1 MKKVLLYALSYIG
14 ITAVVATSVA
24 VVVPAITDTSSSLPN
39 NSTPENPD
47 NNGDISNK
55 DPDEEE
61 FEIEPEVPPTEM
73 ELFMNHL
80 MGIKYADI
88 ETLTINIADANANEY
103 NLTLTDSYLTVDI
116 ESLVFAF
123 EGHLNVNAVGLNL
136 DFNVSFIDNVVYL
149 EAIDPS
155 KNVDYLLRGKIST
168 NDLMNGITSLL
179 PVFGVEMPS
188 LDFDMGSLDLQGM
201 MMDLMGM
208 TFAPCEGSPY
218 KKGTFNLLDMVNI
231 DFYVDVQGEDFDKT
245 VTLKQLGVENLEIGG
260 MTIDVFANAEI
271 KSDEKVLESP
281 ENGEKEYPD
290 YSRFFNIIDSAFN
303 LTKQKQFDL
312 SLDAIV
318 TKNNEEF
325 LNVDLDTIF
334 DIENVDVY
342 ANGNLSFANNDLSLM
357 ARYDT
362 NGDAYFNLNDGL
374 VKGRLPQATITTI
387 LDLIKEKTGN
397 DSMASVTEAFAD
409 ISNNE
414 IVQEILSGNY
424 EKVQAFLD
432 QIEMKDNAI
441 NIRFNPSVL
450 GLSGQ
455 NGLISIDVTDNSLN
469 GIYLEGL
476 AYYNEKDD
484 TTYGITLTLKVNE
497 FTEMPVVNVEEY
509 PDYTVA
515 YNIFDEI
522 MQLTTETQFALDL
535 DVAIANIDELGQ
547 ETATTMSIKGK
558 AQVDLTDLNNPENPT
573 STYGLK
579 LFAQV
584 EMVVTAFSSKTH
596 LVTMQIVNDVV
607 YLSYTT
613 QGSADT
619 LSFFIEIG
627 TIREIANT
635 LMEFLQLAGQGQT
648 ENEFIQNKIN
658 DLINSISSGSLINM
672 NALSINTLKELTV
685 DDVNNS
691 IFVSVD
697 GSFIN
702 LNTDINLF
710 ISHNEAGRLKL
721 EVTDFING
729 KDIVDIA
736 LSLGE
741 HNADLY
747 TIDSG
752 ITYYDFNTLKFLI
765 QFGLNNIE
773 QKYYHIEGTVSLDMK
788 IIGINFVKETI
799 GLDAKIWLD
808 ENNQII
814 AKVSLID
821 VPRIKY
827 NLLVAEYSTYADKY
841 TCNADSSY
849 KQNNVGT
856 ADCDIYIKD
865 GNVYIERTNNIEF
878 KKGLGKNAKYI
889 NELCTR
895 QVITDVNTFTANM
908 GDYFMETILDFSDDI
923 KKLIADNSSGSSD
936 VSEMSF
942 ESLLTK
948 YLCEDTASG
957 DKLWTLGVNINALL
971 GGKTFGNTTLLLG
984 SSGDHLSTI
993 KVDTSIV
1000 SIIYL
1005 GVEASLTDY
1014 GVALSSEEETAILNK
1029 ISSFQP
1035 LAYTFNEALGETS
1048 SHARA

>member
-47 NNGDISNK
+47 NNGDISNE

-88 ETLTINIADANANEY
+88 ETLTVNIADANANEY

-149 EAIDPS
+149 EAIDAS

-290 YSRFFNIIDSAFN
+290 YSRLFNIIDSAFN

-387 LDLIKEKTGN
+387 LDLIKEKAGN

-455 NGLISIDVTDNSLN
+455 NGLISLDVTDNSLN

-497 FTEMPVVNVEEY
+497 FTAMPVVNAEEY

-773 QKYYHIEGTVSLDMK
+773 QKYYHIEGTVSLSMNV
-788 IIGINFVKETI
+788 IGIDFVNKTI

-808 ENNQII
+808 ENNQIV

-821 VPRIKY
+821 VPRMSA
-827 NLLVAEYSTYADKY
+827 VTYADKY

-849 KQNNVGT
+849 KQSKVVT

-878 KKGLGKNAKYI
+878 KKGIWPINDKYI

-971 GGKTFGNTTLLLG
+971 GGKTFGNTTLVLG

>member
-47 NNGDISNK
+47 NNGDISNE

-290 YSRFFNIIDSAFN
+290 YSRLFNIIDNAFN

-387 LDLIKEKTGN
+387 LDLIKEKAGN
-397 DSMASVTEAFAD
+397 DSMASVTKAFDD

-455 NGLISIDVTDNSLN
+455 NGLISLDVTDNSLN

-497 FTEMPVVNVEEY
+497 FTEMPVVNAEEY

-522 MQLTTETQFALDL
+522 MQLTTETQFALDF

-547 ETATTMSIKGK
+547 ETANTMSIKGK

-729 KDIVDIA
+729 KDIVDMT

-841 TCNADSSY
+841 TCNADSNY
-849 KQNNVGT
+849 KQNDVDT

-878 KKGLGKNAKYI
+878 KKVEWFNTKKI

-895 QVITDVNTFTANM
+895 QVITDLNTFTANM

-971 GGKTFGNTTLLLG
+971 GGKTFGNTTLVLG

>member
-47 NNGDISNK
+47 NNGDISNE

-290 YSRFFNIIDSAFN
+290 YSRLFNIIDSAFN

-387 LDLIKEKTGN
+387 LDLIKEKAGN

-455 NGLISIDVTDNSLN
+455 NGLISLDVTDNSLN

-522 MQLTTETQFALDL
+522 MQLTTETQFALDF

-635 LMEFLQLAGQGQT
+635 LMEFLQLAEQGQT

-685 DDVNNS
+685 DDVNNA
-691 IFVSVD
+691 IFVSID

-710 ISHNEAGRLKL
+710 ISYNEAGRLKL

-773 QKYYHIEGTVSLDMK
+773 QKYYHIQHMLTNIHVMQIQVISKTMLVQQIAIYILKMVMY
-788 IIGINFVKETI
+788 ILKELTI
-799 GLDAKIWLD
+799 LNLK
-808 ENNQII
+808 
-814 AKVSLID
+814 
-821 VPRIKY
+821 
-827 NLLVAEYSTYADKY
+827 NLLVP
-841 TCNADSSY
+841 
-849 KQNNVGT
+849 
-856 ADCDIYIKD
+856 
-865 GNVYIERTNNIEF
+865 
-878 KKGLGKNAKYI
+878 
-889 NELCTR
+889 
-895 QVITDVNTFTANM
+895 
-908 GDYFMETILDFSDDI
+908 
-923 KKLIADNSSGSSD
+923 KKLMNY
-936 VSEMSF
+936 V
-942 ESLLTK
+942 L
-948 YLCEDTASG
+948 
-957 DKLWTLGVNINALL
+957 DKLLL
-971 GGKTFGNTTLLLG
+971 M
-984 SSGDHLSTI
+984 
-993 KVDTSIV
+993 
-1000 SIIYL
+1000 
-1005 GVEASLTDY
+1005 
-1014 GVALSSEEETAILNK
+1014 
-1029 ISSFQP
+1029 
-1035 LAYTFNEALGETS
+1035 
-1048 SHARA
+1048 

>member
-47 NNGDISNK
+47 NNGDISNE

-260 MTIDVFANAEI
+260 MNIDVFANAEI

-290 YSRFFNIIDSAFN
+290 YSRLFNIIDSAFN

-387 LDLIKEKTGN
+387 LDLIKEKAGN
-397 DSMASVTEAFAD
+397 DSMASVTKAFDD

-455 NGLISIDVTDNSLN
+455 NGLISLDVTDNSLN

-497 FTEMPVVNVEEY
+497 FTEMPVVNAEEY

-522 MQLTTETQFALDL
+522 MQLTTETQFALDF

-849 KQNNVGT
+849 KQNNVDT

-878 KKGLGKNAKYI
+878 KKSFSTKKI

-908 GDYFMETILDFSDDI
+908 GDYFMETILDFSDNI

-942 ESLLTK
+942 ESLLTN

-971 GGKTFGNTTLLLG
+971 GGNTFRNTTLVLG

>member
-47 NNGDISNK
+47 NNGDISNE

-61 FEIEPEVPPTEM
+61 FETEPEVPPTEM

-88 ETLTINIADANANEY
+88 ETLTVNIADANANEY

-149 EAIDPS
+149 EAIDAS

-188 LDFDMGSLDLQGM
+188 LDLDMGSLDLQGL

-290 YSRFFNIIDSAFN
+290 YSRFFNIIESAFN

-387 LDLIKEKTGN
+387 LDLIKEKAGN
-397 DSMASVTEAFAD
+397 DSMASVTKAFDD

-455 NGLISIDVTDNSLN
+455 NGLISLDVTDNSLN

-849 KQNNVGT
+849 KQNNVDT

-878 KKGLGKNAKYI
+878 KKPFSTKKI

-971 GGKTFGNTTLLLG
+971 GGNTFGNTTLVLG

>member
-47 NNGDISNK
+47 NNGDISNE

-188 LDFDMGSLDLQGM
+188 LDLDMGSLDLQGM

-208 TFAPCEGSPY
+208 TFAPCEGSSY

-290 YSRFFNIIDSAFN
+290 YSRLFNIIDSAFN

-387 LDLIKEKTGN
+387 LDLIKEKAGN

-455 NGLISIDVTDNSLN
+455 NGLISLDVTDNSLN

-497 FTEMPVVNVEEY
+497 FTEMPVVNAEEY

-736 LSLGE
+736 ISLGE

-878 KKGLGKNAKYI
+878 KKSFSTKKI

-971 GGKTFGNTTLLLG
+971 GGKTFGNTTLVLG

-993 KVDTSIV
+993 KVNTSIV

-1014 GVALSSEEETAILNK
+1014 GVALSSEEEAAILNK

>member
-47 NNGDISNK
+47 NNGDISNE
-55 DPDEEE
+55 DPDEED

-188 LDFDMGSLDLQGM
+188 LDLDMGSLDLQGM

-260 MTIDVFANAEI
+260 MSIDVFANAEI

-290 YSRFFNIIDSAFN
+290 YSRLFNIIDSAFN

-312 SLDAIV
+312 SLNAIV

-342 ANGNLSFANNDLSLM
+342 ANGNLSFAGNDLSLM

-455 NGLISIDVTDNSLN
+455 NGLISLDVTDNSLN

-497 FTEMPVVNVEEY
+497 FTEMPVVNAEEY

-522 MQLTTETQFALDL
+522 MQLTTETQFALDF

-613 QGSADT
+613 QGSSDT

-672 NALSINTLKELTV
+672 NALCINTLKELTV

-736 LSLGE
+736 ISLGE

-878 KKGLGKNAKYI
+878 KKGIINAKKV

-971 GGKTFGNTTLLLG
+971 GGNTFGNTTLVLG

-1014 GVALSSEEETAILNK
+1014 GVALSSEEESAILNK
-1029 ISSFQP
+1029 IGSFKP

>member
-47 NNGDISNK
+47 NNGDISNE

-88 ETLTINIADANANEY
+88 ETLTVNIADANANEY

-260 MTIDVFANAEI
+260 MNIDVFANAEI

-387 LDLIKEKTGN
+387 LDLIKEKAGN

-455 NGLISIDVTDNSLN
+455 NGLISLDVTDNSLN

-497 FTEMPVVNVEEY
+497 FTEMPVVNAEEY

-522 MQLTTETQFALDL
+522 MQLTTETQFALDF

-635 LMEFLQLAGQGQT
+635 LMEFLQLGGQGQT

-702 LNTDINLF
+702 LNTDLNLF
-710 ISHNEAGRLKL
+710 ISHNEAGKLKL

-729 KDIVDIA
+729 KDIVDMT

-878 KKGLGKNAKYI
+878 KKPFSTKKI

-923 KKLIADNSSGSSD
+923 KKIIADNSSGSSD

-971 GGKTFGNTTLLLG
+971 GGKTFGNTILVLG

-1000 SIIYL
+1000 SIIFL

>member
-47 NNGDISNK
+47 NNGDISNE

-455 NGLISIDVTDNSLN
+455 NGLISLDVTDNSLN

-497 FTEMPVVNVEEY
+497 FTEMPVINAEEY

-522 MQLTTETQFALDL
+522 MQLTTETQFALDF

-672 NALSINTLKELTV
+672 NALNINTLKELTV

-691 IFVSVD
+691 IFVSID

-736 LSLGE
+736 ISLGE

-788 IIGINFVKETI
+788 ITGINFVKETI

-878 KKGLGKNAKYI
+878 KKSFSTKKI

-971 GGKTFGNTTLLLG
+971 GGKTFGNTTLVLG

>member
-47 NNGDISNK
+47 NNGDISNE

-149 EAIDPS
+149 EAIDAS

-188 LDFDMGSLDLQGM
+188 LDLDMGSLDLQGM

-260 MTIDVFANAEI
+260 MNIDVFANAEI

-290 YSRFFNIIDSAFN
+290 YSRLFNIIDSAFN

-387 LDLIKEKTGN
+387 LDLIKEKAGN

-455 NGLISIDVTDNSLN
+455 NGLISLDVTDNSLN

-484 TTYGITLTLKVNE
+484 TTYDITLTLKVNE
-497 FTEMPVVNVEEY
+497 FTEMPVVNAEEY

-547 ETATTMSIKGK
+547 ETVTTMSIKGK

-635 LMEFLQLAGQGQT
+635 LMEFLQLAEQGQT

-788 IIGINFVKETI
+788 IIGISFVAEKI

-865 GNVYIERTNNIEF
+865 GNVYIERTNNIKF
-878 KKGLGKNAKYI
+878 KKGVWPVEKYI
-889 NELCTR
+889 NELYTR

-971 GGKTFGNTTLLLG
+971 GGKTFGNTTLVLG

-1000 SIIYL
+1000 SIIFL

-1014 GVALSSEEETAILNK
+1014 GVALSSEEEAAILNK

>member
-47 NNGDISNK
+47 NNGDISNE

-155 KNVDYLLRGKIST
+155 KNIDYLLRGKIST

-260 MTIDVFANAEI
+260 MNIDVFANAEI

-290 YSRFFNIIDSAFN
+290 YSRFFNIIESAFN

-387 LDLIKEKTGN
+387 LDLIKEKAGN
-397 DSMASVTEAFAD
+397 DSMASVTKAFDD

-455 NGLISIDVTDNSLN
+455 NGLISLDVTDNSLN

-497 FTEMPVVNVEEY
+497 FTEMPVVNAEEY

-522 MQLTTETQFALDL
+522 MQLTTETQFALDF

-741 HNADLY
+741 HNDDLY

-878 KKGLGKNAKYI
+878 KKSFSTKKI

-942 ESLLTK
+942 ESLLTN

-971 GGKTFGNTTLLLG
+971 GGKTFGNTTLVLG

-1035 LAYTFNEALGETS
+1035 LDYTFNEALGETS

>member
-103 NLTLTDSYLTVDI
+103 ILTLTDSYLTVDI

-149 EAIDPS
+149 EAIDAS

-290 YSRFFNIIDSAFN
+290 YSRLFNIIDSAFN

-325 LNVDLDTIF
+325 LNLDLNTIF

-455 NGLISIDVTDNSLN
+455 NGLISLDVTDNSLN

-658 DLINSISSGSLINM
+658 DLINSISSGNLINM

-702 LNTDINLF
+702 LNTDLNLF

-788 IIGINFVKETI
+788 IIGISFVAEKI

-814 AKVSLID
+814 AKISLID
-821 VPRIKY
+821 IPRKK
-827 NLLVAEYSTYADKY
+827 VAGYATYADKY
-841 TCNADSSY
+841 SCNTDSSY
-849 KQNNVGT
+849 SQNNVGT

-878 KKGLGKNAKYI
+878 TKGFLINVKKI

-936 VSEMSF
+936 ASEMSF
-942 ESLLTK
+942 ESLLTN

-971 GGKTFGNTTLLLG
+971 GGNTFGNTTLVLG

-993 KVDTSIV
+993 KVNTSIV

>member
-47 NNGDISNK
+47 NNGDISNEN
-55 DPDEEE
+55 PDEEE

-149 EAIDPS
+149 EAIDAS

-188 LDFDMGSLDLQGM
+188 LDLDMGSLDLQGM

-260 MTIDVFANAEI
+260 MNIDVFANAEI

-387 LDLIKEKTGN
+387 LDLIKEKAGN
-397 DSMASVTEAFAD
+397 DSMASVTKAFDD

-455 NGLISIDVTDNSLN
+455 NGLISLDVTDNSLN

-497 FTEMPVVNVEEY
+497 FTEMPVVNAEEY

-522 MQLTTETQFALDL
+522 MQLTTETQFALDF

-878 KKGLGKNAKYI
+878 KKPFSTKKI

-971 GGKTFGNTTLLLG
+971 GGNTFGNTTLVLG

-1000 SIIYL
+1000 SIIFL

>member
-47 NNGDISNK
+47 NNGDISNE

-149 EAIDPS
+149 EAIDAS

-188 LDFDMGSLDLQGM
+188 LDLDMGSLDLQGM

-290 YSRFFNIIDSAFN
+290 YSRLFNIIDSAFN

-397 DSMASVTEAFAD
+397 DSMASVTKAFDD

-455 NGLISIDVTDNSLN
+455 NGLISLDVTDNSLN

-484 TTYGITLTLKVNE
+484 TTYDITLTLKVNE
-497 FTEMPVVNVEEY
+497 FTEMPVVNAEEY

-547 ETATTMSIKGK
+547 ETVTTMSIKGK

-821 VPRIKY
+821 IPRIKY

-865 GNVYIERTNNIEF
+865 GNVYIERTNNIKF
-878 KKGLGKNAKYI
+878 KKGVWPVEKYI
-889 NELCTR
+889 NELYTR

-942 ESLLTK
+942 ESLLTN

-971 GGKTFGNTTLLLG
+971 GGNTFGNTTLVLG

-1000 SIIYL
+1000 SIIFL

-1014 GVALSSEEETAILNK
+1014 GVALSSEEEAAILNK

>member
-47 NNGDISNK
+47 NNGDVSNE

-61 FEIEPEVPPTEM
+61 FETEPEVPPTEM

-88 ETLTINIADANANEY
+88 ETLTVNIADANANEY

-149 EAIDPS
+149 EAIDAS

-188 LDFDMGSLDLQGM
+188 LDLDMGSLDLQGM

-271 KSDEKVLESP
+271 KSDEKVLVSP

-290 YSRFFNIIDSAFN
+290 YSRLFNIIDSAFN

-387 LDLIKEKTGN
+387 LDLIKEKAGN
-397 DSMASVTEAFAD
+397 DSMASVTKAFDD

-455 NGLISIDVTDNSLN
+455 NGLISLDVTDNSLN

-522 MQLTTETQFALDL
+522 MQLTTETQFALDF

-635 LMEFLQLAGQGQT
+635 LMEFLQLAEQGQT

-729 KDIVDIA
+729 KDIVDMT

-878 KKGLGKNAKYI
+878 KKSFSTKKI

-971 GGKTFGNTTLLLG
+971 GGKTFGNTTLVLG

>member
-39 NSTPENPD
+39 NSTQENPD
-47 NNGDISNK
+47 NNGDISNE

-188 LDFDMGSLDLQGM
+188 LDLDMGSLDLQGM

-208 TFAPCEGSPY
+208 TFAPCEGSSY

-387 LDLIKEKTGN
+387 LDLIKEKAGN

-455 NGLISIDVTDNSLN
+455 NGLISLDVTDNSLN

-484 TTYGITLTLKVNE
+484 TTYGITLTLKINE
-497 FTEMPVVNVEEY
+497 FTEMPVVNAEEY

-522 MQLTTETQFALDL
+522 MQLTTETQFALDF

-613 QGSADT
+613 QGSSDT
-619 LSFFIEIG
+619 LSFFINIG

-685 DDVNNS
+685 DEVNNS

-729 KDIVDIA
+729 KDIVDMT

-878 KKGLGKNAKYI
+878 KKPFSTKKI

-923 KKLIADNSSGSSD
+923 KKIIADNSSGSSD

-971 GGKTFGNTTLLLG
+971 GGKTFGNTILVLG

-1000 SIIYL
+1000 SIIFL

>member
-47 NNGDISNK
+47 NNGDISNE

-88 ETLTINIADANANEY
+88 ETLTVNIADANANEY
-103 NLTLTDSYLTVDI
+103 NLTLTDSYLTVNI

-149 EAIDPS
+149 EAIDAS

-290 YSRFFNIIDSAFN
+290 YSRLFNIIDSAFN

-397 DSMASVTEAFAD
+397 DSMASVTEAFDD

-455 NGLISIDVTDNSLN
+455 NGLISLDVTDNSLN

-522 MQLTTETQFALDL
+522 MQLTTETQFALDF

-773 QKYYHIEGTVSLDMK
+773 QKYYHIEGTVSLSMNV
-788 IIGINFVKETI
+788 IGIDFVNKTI

-808 ENNQII
+808 ENNQIV

-878 KKGLGKNAKYI
+878 TKGLLI
-889 NELCTR
+889 NVKKISELCTR

-923 KKLIADNSSGSSD
+923 KKLITDNSSGSSD

-971 GGKTFGNTTLLLG
+971 GGNTFGNTTLVLG

-1014 GVALSSEEETAILNK
+1014 GVTLSSEEETAILNK

>member
-47 NNGDISNK
+47 NNGDISNE

-149 EAIDPS
+149 EAIDAS

-387 LDLIKEKTGN
+387 LDLIKEKAGN
-397 DSMASVTEAFAD
+397 DSMASVTKAFDD

-455 NGLISIDVTDNSLN
+455 NGLISLDVTDNSLN

-497 FTEMPVVNVEEY
+497 FTEMPVVNAEEY

-522 MQLTTETQFALDL
+522 MQLTTETQFALDF

-878 KKGLGKNAKYI
+878 KKSFSTKKI

-923 KKLIADNSSGSSD
+923 KKIIADNSSGSSD

-971 GGKTFGNTTLLLG
+971 GGKTFGNTTLVLG

>member
-47 NNGDISNK
+47 NNDDVSNE

-88 ETLTINIADANANEY
+88 ETLTVNIADANANEY

-136 DFNVSFIDNVVYL
+136 DFNVSFIDNFVYL
-149 EAIDPS
+149 EAIDAS

-260 MTIDVFANAEI
+260 MNIDVFANAEI

-325 LNVDLDTIF
+325 LNVDLNTIF

-455 NGLISIDVTDNSLN
+455 NGLISLDVTDNSLN

-584 EMVVTAFSSKTH
+584 EMVVTAFSAKTH

-635 LMEFLQLAGQGQT
+635 LMEFLQLAEQGQT

-658 DLINSISSGSLINM
+658 DLINSISSGNLINM

-788 IIGINFVKETI
+788 IIGISFVAEKI

-821 VPRIKY
+821 IPRKK
-827 NLLVAEYSTYADKY
+827 VAGYSTYADKY
-841 TCNADSSY
+841 SCNTDSSY
-849 KQNNVGT
+849 SQNNVGT

-878 KKGLGKNAKYI
+878 TKGFLINVKKI

-908 GDYFMETILDFSDDI
+908 GDYFMETILDFSDNI
-923 KKLIADNSSGSSD
+923 KKIIADNSSGSSD

-942 ESLLTK
+942 ESLLTN

-971 GGKTFGNTTLLLG
+971 GGNTFGNTTLVLG

-993 KVDTSIV
+993 KVNTSIV
-1000 SIIYL
+1000 SIIHI

-1014 GVALSSEEETAILNK
+1014 GVTLSSEEETAILNK

>member
-24 VVVPAITDTSSSLPN
+24 VVVPAISDTSSSLPN

-47 NNGDISNK
+47 NNGGISNE

-188 LDFDMGSLDLQGM
+188 LDLDMGSLDLQGM

-290 YSRFFNIIDSAFN
+290 YSRFFNIIDNAFN

-342 ANGNLSFANNDLSLM
+342 ANGNLSFANNDLSLT

-455 NGLISIDVTDNSLN
+455 NGLISLDVTDNSLN

-484 TTYGITLTLKVNE
+484 TNYGITLTLKVNE

-547 ETATTMSIKGK
+547 ESETTMSIKGK

-865 GNVYIERTNNIEF
+865 GNVYIERTNNIKF
-878 KKGLGKNAKYI
+878 KKGVWPVEKYI
-889 NELCTR
+889 NELYTR

-971 GGKTFGNTTLLLG
+971 GGKTFGNTTLVLG

-1014 GVALSSEEETAILNK
+1014 GVTLSNEEETAILNK

>member
-24 VVVPAITDTSSSLPN
+24 VVVPAISDTSSSLPN

-47 NNGDISNK
+47 NNGDISNE

-88 ETLTINIADANANEY
+88 ETLTVNIADANANEY

-149 EAIDPS
+149 EAIDAS

-208 TFAPCEGSPY
+208 TFAPCEGSSY

-290 YSRFFNIIDSAFN
+290 YSRLFNIIDSAFN

-387 LDLIKEKTGN
+387 LDLIKEKAGN

-455 NGLISIDVTDNSLN
+455 NGLISLDVTDNSLN

-497 FTEMPVVNVEEY
+497 FTEMPVVNAEEY

-522 MQLTTETQFALDL
+522 MQLTTETQFALDF

-729 KDIVDIA
+729 KDIVDMA

-865 GNVYIERTNNIEF
+865 GNVYIERTNNIKF
-878 KKGLGKNAKYI
+878 KKGLWPVEKYI
-889 NELCTR
+889 DELYTR

-908 GDYFMETILDFSDDI
+908 GDYFMETILDFSDNI

-942 ESLLTK
+942 ESLLTN

-971 GGKTFGNTTLLLG
+971 GGKTFGNTTLVLG

-1000 SIIYL
+1000 SIIFL

-1014 GVALSSEEETAILNK
+1014 GVALSSEEEAAILNK

>member
-47 NNGDISNK
+47 NNGDISNE

-88 ETLTINIADANANEY
+88 ETLTVNIADANANEY

-149 EAIDPS
+149 EAIDAS
-155 KNVDYLLRGKIST
+155 KDVDYLLRGKIST

-387 LDLIKEKTGN
+387 LDLIKEKAGN

-455 NGLISIDVTDNSLN
+455 NGLISLDVTDNSLN

-497 FTEMPVVNVEEY
+497 FTEMPVVNAEEY

-522 MQLTTETQFALDL
+522 MQLTTETQFALDF

-752 ITYYDFNTLKFLI
+752 ITYYNFNTLKFLI

-841 TCNADSSY
+841 TCNADSRY
-849 KQNNVGT
+849 KQNNVDT

-878 KKGLGKNAKYI
+878 KKPFSTKKI

-908 GDYFMETILDFSDDI
+908 GDYFMETILDFSDNI
-923 KKLIADNSSGSSD
+923 KKIIADNSSGSSD

-971 GGKTFGNTTLLLG
+971 GGNTFRNTTLVLG

-1000 SIIYL
+1000 SIIFL

-1029 ISSFQP
+1029 ISSFQQ

>member
-47 NNGDISNK
+47 NNGDISNE

-188 LDFDMGSLDLQGM
+188 LDLDMGSLDLQGM

-208 TFAPCEGSPY
+208 TFAPCEGSSY

-290 YSRFFNIIDSAFN
+290 YSRFFNIIDNAFN

-455 NGLISIDVTDNSLN
+455 NGLISLDVTDNSLN

-497 FTEMPVVNVEEY
+497 FTEMPVVNAEEY

-522 MQLTTETQFALDL
+522 MQLTTETQFALDF
-535 DVAIANIDELGQ
+535 DAAIANIDELGQ

-736 LSLGE
+736 ISLGE

-865 GNVYIERTNNIEF
+865 GNVYIERTNNIKF
-878 KKGLGKNAKYI
+878 KKGVWPVEKYI
-889 NELCTR
+889 NELYTR

-971 GGKTFGNTTLLLG
+971 GGKTFGNTTLVLG

-1000 SIIYL
+1000 SIIFL

-1014 GVALSSEEETAILNK
+1014 GVALSSEEEAAILNK

>member
-47 NNGDISNK
+47 NNGDISNE

-88 ETLTINIADANANEY
+88 ETLTVNIADANANEY

-290 YSRFFNIIDSAFN
+290 YSRFFNIIDNAFN

-387 LDLIKEKTGN
+387 LDLIKEKAGN
-397 DSMASVTEAFAD
+397 DSMASVTKAFDD

-455 NGLISIDVTDNSLN
+455 NGLISLDVTDNSLN

-522 MQLTTETQFALDL
+522 MQLTTETQFALDF

-547 ETATTMSIKGK
+547 ETETTMSIKGK

-865 GNVYIERTNNIEF
+865 GHVYIERTNNIEF
-878 KKGLGKNAKYI
+878 KKGLGKKAKYI

-971 GGKTFGNTTLLLG
+971 GGKTFGNTTLVLG